1 MSLKKY
7 LKTSFDYDVVGLA
20 PYTDE
25 QREDL
30 IVRSVTERKHYNI
43 SRFNK
48 ESKEA
53 KN

>member
-30 IVRSVTERKHYNI
+30 IVRSVTEAQTLQYI
-43 SRFNK
+43 
-48 ESKEA
+48 A
-53 KN
+53 IQQGI